1 MAHEHTH
8 DHGHSGHSHASG
20 ASNLRLAFFF
30 NLAFTLIEIA
40 GGIWT
45 NSLAVL
51 SDAFHDMGDV
61 LVLGAA
67 WYLSHLAVRGRD
79 GKYSYGYGRYSMLG
93 GWLTSLVLAIGSLVL
108 MGFTLSRM
116 NDVHE
121 PHAIGMMLLAVFG
134 LSMNGFAAWK
144 LHGGSSLNERGAFL
158 HLMEDVLGWAAVLVG
173 AIIIRFTGLGIVD
186 PLLSIAINL
195 YVLYNAVGTLRKG
208 TGILM
213 QRLPEGFDENA
224 VTDALRILP
233 HVVGSHDQHAWTLD
247 GEYIVLTVH
256 LEVDTV
262 DAAERST
269 ITDAARRMLKQM
281 GVHHATI
288 ELERPQDECALQ
300 HH

>member
-1 MAHEHTH
+1 MPNEHAH
-8 DHGHSGHSHASG
+8 DHGHAGHSHASG

-40 GGIWT
+40 GGLWT

-79 GKYSYGYGRYSMLG
+79 GKYSYGYGRYGMLG
-93 GWLTSLVLAIGSLVL
+93 GWLTSLVLAIGALVL
-108 MGFTLSRM
+108 MGFTLSKI
-116 NDVHE
+116 NDVHA
-121 PHAIGMMLLAVFG
+121 PHANGMILLAVFG
-134 LSMNGFAAWK
+134 LAMNGFAAWK

-224 VTDALRILP
+224 VTEALRALP

-256 LEVDTV
+256 LEVDNL
-262 DAAERST
+262 DATERST
-269 ITDAARRMLKQM
+269 VTNSARRILKGR

-288 ELERPQDECALQ
+288 ELELPQDECALQ